1 MDKKSTARLI
11 IFYRNPQEAN
21 VKTRLAATLGQ
32 DKARQIY
39 VRLAQHT
46 RDVAEKTDVDK
57 IVFYSDFVDT
67 PDMWPDATYQKAVQH
82 GHDLGARMKNA
93 FKESFARGYT
103 SVCIIGT
110 DCFELS
116 QEVIDEAFESLHHSD
131 AVVGPAKDGG
141 YYLLGMNQMLPA
153 LFDNK
158 RWSTNTVLNE
168 TIRDLGLLGLHYTLL
183 RTLADVDTEEDLP
196 DELR

>member
-1 MDKKSTARLI
+1 MDKKSTALLI
-11 IFYRNPQEAN
+11 IFYRNPREAN

-46 RDVAEKTDVDK
+46 RAVAEETDVDK
-57 IVFYSDFVDT
+57 VVYYSEFVDS
-67 PDMWPDATYQKAVQH
+67 PDMWPDAIYHKASQH

-93 FKESFARGYT
+93 FRESFARGYT
-103 SVCIIGT
+103 SVCIVGT

-116 QEVIDEAFESLHHSD
+116 QEVIDEAFESLHHTD
-131 AVVGPAKDGG
+131 VVIGPAKDGG
-141 YYLLGMNQMLPA
+141 YYLLGMNRMLPS
-153 LFDNK
+153 LFDDK
-158 RWSTNTVLNE
+158 HWSTNTVLDE
-168 TIRDLGLLGLHYTLL
+168 TIRDLKSLGLRHTLL